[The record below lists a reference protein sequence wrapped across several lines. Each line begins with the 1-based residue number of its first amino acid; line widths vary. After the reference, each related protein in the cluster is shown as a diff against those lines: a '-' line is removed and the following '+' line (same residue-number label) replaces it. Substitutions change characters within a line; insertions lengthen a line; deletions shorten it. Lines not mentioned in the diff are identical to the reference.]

1 MCNLVTFNYYI
12 CTELAGYNA
21 ARADFDTE
29 YDNGIELTL
38 TKIEV
43 DEKMYQIVK
52 SDSYMKQFYKDYSD
66 ENEENE
72 HLNSQLSVVMLDV
85 YKNKLRARSKRK
97 R

>member
-1 MCNLVTFNYYI
+1 MYNLITFNYYVWI
-12 CTELAGYNA
+12 ELGGYNA

-52 SDSYMKQFYKDYSD
+52 SDSYSKQCYKDYSD

-72 HLNSQLSVVMLDV
+72 QLNSQLSVVMLDV
-85 YKNKLRARSKRK
+85 YKNKLKARSKRK